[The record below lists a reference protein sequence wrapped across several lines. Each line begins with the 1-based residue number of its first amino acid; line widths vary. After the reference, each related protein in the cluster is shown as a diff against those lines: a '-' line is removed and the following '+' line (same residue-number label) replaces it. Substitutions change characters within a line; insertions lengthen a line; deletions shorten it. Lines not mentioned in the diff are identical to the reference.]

1 VEPFVF
7 SIFFL
12 FFFFPVPSLS
22 QARFILQQTT
32 WIILKQQSYNW
43 ALSQAP
49 LVGLQNFGMLS
60 FFVKVKVVHSLTFI
74 RFVQFTFVLPKFF
87 YSIHPTKTIHLENF
101 RYVSSCDK

>member
-60 FFVKVKVVHSLTFI
+60 FFVKVKVVHSLTLHLICSIYICPAKVLTCQSFSTPSIPQRPFI
-74 RFVQFTFVLPKFF
+74 
-87 YSIHPTKTIHLENF
+87 
-101 RYVSSCDK
+101 